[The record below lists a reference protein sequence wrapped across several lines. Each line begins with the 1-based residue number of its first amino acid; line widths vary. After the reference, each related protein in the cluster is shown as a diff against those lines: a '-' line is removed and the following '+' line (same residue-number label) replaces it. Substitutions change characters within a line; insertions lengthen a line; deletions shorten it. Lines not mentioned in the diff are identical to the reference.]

1 MIIIRTSEFLFQ
13 FLFWLLAAID
23 GHAKNFSLAI
33 EKQGRYHLSPVYDVL
48 SAYPMLGGKGWHHSE
63 LQMAMSLR
71 STQKG

>member
-48 SAYPMLGGKGWHHSE
+48 SAYPMLGGKG
-63 LQMAMSLR
+63 
-71 STQKG
+71 